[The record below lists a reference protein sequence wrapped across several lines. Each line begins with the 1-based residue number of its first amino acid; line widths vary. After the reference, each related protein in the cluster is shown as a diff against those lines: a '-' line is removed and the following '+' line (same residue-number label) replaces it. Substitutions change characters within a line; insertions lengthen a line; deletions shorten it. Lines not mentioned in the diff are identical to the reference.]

1 MGASSPTDEP
11 MLELEAL
18 EQLKRGKN
26 LLAFSAGIDSTA
38 LYHLL
43 KREKIPFDIALVN
56 YKTRDQSDEE
66 QAYAEKLAAHDRK
79 RAFTLVQPLSGS
91 DFERQARSVRYA
103 FFEKLMEKHGY
114 DNLITAHQL
123 DDLLEWGLMQLCR
136 GCGAAEFVGMQ
147 PVEKRRRYTLVRPL
161 LFTPK
166 QRLLDYLKQHAVRY
180 FVDESNIDTRF
191 TRNRFRQEA
200 AAFLMRECSD
210 GIARSF
216 RYMLE
221 DKRALLP
228 EPTILFR
235 YRALTLLKRPS
246 TDMQTIRQIDRTL
259 KQNGYILSKAQKEE
273 ILEKKSVAVGG
284 KWVVELEPERV
295 WIAPRRETEMPKP
308 FKERCRVA
316 KIPKKIRPYLFETDG
331 LDALLSFFSS

>member
-1 MGASSPTDEP
+1 
-11 MLELEAL
+11 MLEPEAL
-18 EQLKRGKN
+18 DRLERGKN

-43 KREKIPFDIALVN
+43 KAEKIPFDIALVN
-56 YKTRDQSDEE
+56 YKTRGQSDEE
-66 QAYAEKLAAHDRK
+66 QAYAEKLAALDRK
-79 RAFTLVQPLSGS
+79 RAFTLVQPLSGG

-103 FFEKLMEKHGY
+103 FFEKLMEEHGY

-123 DDLLEWGLMQLCR
+123 DDLLEWGLMQLCK
-136 GCGAAEFVGMQ
+136 GCGVAEFVGMQ
-147 PVEKRRRYTLVRPL
+147 PVEKRRHYTLVRPL

-166 QRLLDYLKQHAVRY
+166 QRLLSYLKEHAIRY
-180 FVDESNIDTRF
+180 FIDESNIDTRF
-191 TRNRFRQEA
+191 RRNRFRQEA

-221 DKRALLP
+221 DKGALLP
-228 EPTILFR
+228 EPAILFR
-235 YRALTLLKRPS
+235 HHALTLLTRPFED
-246 TDMQTIRQIDRTL
+246 TQAIRQIDRVL
-259 KQNGYILSKAQKEE
+259 KENGYILSKAQKDE
-273 ILEKKSVAVGG
+273 ILEKKSVVVGG
-284 KWVVELEPERV
+284 KWVVELESERI
-295 WIAPRRETEMPKP
+295 WIAPRREAMMPKP

-316 KIPKKIRPYLFETDG
+316 KIPKKVRPYLFETDG